1 MIDTA
6 SGSPG
11 ELPTD
16 EVLRPLLRSP
26 ETRH

>member
-1 MIDTA
+1 MIDPA
-6 SGSPG
+6 CGSPG
-11 ELPTD
+11 DLPTD

>member
-1 MIDTA
+1 MIDLA

-11 ELPTD
+11 DLPTS